1 MLLWLLSLFE
11 ADRRLA
17 TVEMDVE
24 TTVGDWKT
32 VDAGDGADGEEGS
45 RPAVVA
51 SSLSLSLSEDF
62 EVLDAEDFGLKDSAE
77 AVLCGSFSKDIGE
90 DNTDAAVADGD
101 KTILGSFTE
110 FQTIDDVPVFPG
122 CTGSEEGQI
131 DGSLLEQDLDE
142 LTSERSSRPV
152 VVVVVEGCTDGLSCD
167 ELSGGE
173 ISNDCALLPV
183 VDVKLLDPLSVFVR
197 EQEAAAQKNGAEDEQ
212 RRTNGQDHQ
221 TTLVPKLFQR
231 DSSQIRLRKNRQAS
245 AISDAAV
252 ENIPDE
258 IFKSAITSKQR
269 IFKVI
274 IVGDTNVGKTC
285 LALRFCI
292 GSFPDKVEA
301 TIGVDFREKSIQIAG
316 DTIKLQLWD
325 TAGQERFRKSMVP
338 HYYRNASAVVFVY
351 DVTKRSSFDSLPG
364 WIEECNGYNIGKDI
378 PRILIGNK
386 CDLYDQIVI
395 RTTFAQQFADFHRM
409 PLFETSAKTNSD
421 SDNVESIFL
430 TLAYKLKCCRP
441 WMRVPRTCGY
451 MHSGRST
458 VYLSMDAPTRQG
470 SDESFCG
477 CFK

>member
-45 RPAVVA
+45 PAVVA

-62 EVLDAEDFGLKDSAE
+62 EVLDAEDFGLKDGAE
-77 AVLCGSFSKDIGE
+77 AVLCRSFGEDIGE
-90 DNTDAAVADGD
+90 DSTGAAVADGD
-101 KTILGSFTE
+101 KKILGSFTE
-110 FQTIDDVPVFPG
+110 FQSVGEVLVFPG

-131 DGSLLEQDLDE
+131 DGSLMEQDLDE
-142 LTSERSSRPV
+142 LRSEGSSRP
-152 VVVVVEGCTDGLSCD
+152 VVVVVEGCTDGRSCE
-167 ELSGGE
+167 ELKSGGE
-173 ISNDCALLPV
+173 ISKDCALSV

-197 EQEAAAQKNGAEDEQ
+197 EQEAATKKKGAEEDEQ
-212 RRTNGQDHQ
+212 KRTNGQDHQ
-221 TTLVPKLFQR
+221 NMLMPKLFQR

-245 AISDAAV
+245 AVSDAAV

-316 DTIKLQLWD
+316 DTIKV
-325 TAGQERFRKSMVP
+325 RR
-338 HYYRNASAVVFVY
+338 
-351 DVTKRSSFDSLPG
+351 LPTHK
-364 WIEECNGYNIGKDI
+364 II
-378 PRILIGNK
+378 
-386 CDLYDQIVI
+386 
-395 RTTFAQQFADFHRM
+395 
-409 PLFETSAKTNSD
+409 
-421 SDNVESIFL
+421 SI
-430 TLAYKLKCCRP
+430 
-441 WMRVPRTCGY
+441 
-451 MHSGRST
+451 
-458 VYLSMDAPTRQG
+458 D
-470 SDESFCG
+470 
-477 CFK
+477 